1 MRGGRIAGLGLLLAA
16 GVVAAGPVSR
26 PAPAVPREKAA
37 ALEAEA
43 RTFAHNLLTAAARLS
58 HNYARPIDPADL
70 VSAGLAGLY
79 EAAHLSAPRG
89 LAEAVH
95 KAVAARSEGPPE
107 PGPPSAAPNIDIAEP
122 QEPAVAEFVRR
133 AYVEAAAANGPQGR
147 AALLAALRAM
157 TATLDPYTTVIP
169 AEEVERWGGLDEE
182 YVGLG
187 IETDEP
193 AGDVVSVRGVQP
205 GSPAQQAGVR
215 PGDEITHLDG
225 RPVAKVPDKELRARF
240 QLAPANQA
248 TEVPAGT
255 SVRLTLRRRGVP
267 RQRTVELTVQR
278 FRPETVLGV
287 ARHADNSWEYWLDR
301 RRGIA
306 QVRLGPLSLGTAHEL
321 GEVLARLRD
330 GGLRGLALD
339 LRWCPGGYVKEATGC
354 AELFL
359 GEKVIA
365 TTKERGQERVF
376 RSTGEPKFQ
385 DLPVLV
391 LTNAATS
398 GGGEL
403 IAAALQ
409 DHGRAR
415 VAGQRSLGKGSI
427 QTSVF
432 LPEANVGLKVTSGTF
447 LRPSGKGLHR
457 FADSRPQDDWGVRPD
472 AGLEF
477 RTSAPL
483 EKQLRQWWL
492 LQTLRPGGAA
502 ELLPLDDPDADPQR
516 QAAVEALVLQLTRK

>member
-1 MRGGRIAGLGLLLAA
+1 MRGGRTLGVWLLLA
-16 GVVAAGPVSR
+16 GGMVSAGP
-26 PAPAVPREKAA
+26 APRQGSAVPREKAA
-37 ALEAEA
+37 AIEAEA
-43 RTFAHNLLTAAARLS
+43 RTFAQHLLMAAARL
-58 HNYARPIDPADL
+58 NQTYARPVDPADL
-70 VSAGLAGLY
+70 VTAGLTGLY
-79 EAAHLSAPRG
+79 EAARLSVPRG
-89 LAEAVH
+89 LAEAVR
-95 KAVAARSEGPPE
+95 KAVATRSEGPPE
-107 PGPPSAAPNIDIAEP
+107 PPSGPIVDITEP
-122 QEPAVAEFVRR
+122 QEPAVVELVRR
-133 AYVEAAAANGPQGR
+133 AYVESAAANGPQGR
-147 AALLAALRAM
+147 PALLAALRAM
-157 TATLDPYTTVIP
+157 TRTLDPYTTVIA
-169 AEEVERWGGLDEE
+169 AEEVERWAGLNEE

-187 IETDEP
+187 METDEP
-193 AGDVVSVRGVQP
+193 AGDVVVVRGVQP
-205 GSPAQQAGVR
+205 GSPAQLAGIR
-215 PGDEITHLDG
+215 PGDEITRLDG
-225 RPVAKVPDKELRARF
+225 RPVAKVGADQLRARF
-240 QLAPANQA
+240 QL
-248 TEVPAGT
+248 VPLHSGQPGEMTAGV
-255 SVRLTLRRRGVP
+255 SIQVTLRRPGVAGE
-267 RQRTVELTVQR
+267 RTLTLVTQR

-287 ARHADNSWEYWLDR
+287 ARHEDNTWEYRVDR

-306 QVRLGPLSLGTAHEL
+306 QVRLGPLALGTGREL
-321 GEVLARLRD
+321 REVLTRLRQD
-330 GGLRGLALD
+330 GLRGLVLD
-339 LRWCPGGYVKEATGC
+339 LRWCPGGYIKEATEC

-365 TTKERGQERVF
+365 TTKERDQQRVF

-391 LTNAATS
+391 LINGATS

-432 LPEANVGLKVTSGTF
+432 LQEANVGLKVTSGTF

-457 FADSRPQDDWGVRPD
+457 FADSRPQNDWGVRPD
-472 AGLEF
+472 GGLEL

-483 EKQLRQWWL
+483 ERQLRQWWL

-516 QAAVEALVLQLTRK
+516 QAAVEALALQLARK